1 MLGALKERR
10 PELMTWNRMDRSARN
25 RGAARRALSFL
36 RAAGLPILGV
46 VGAAILA
53 VVAASLP
60 GDAESQDISYF
71 RIGTGTPEASYFSIG
86 GVIAS
91 AISNPPGSRACEE
104 GGNCGVPGLI
114 ALAQTTRGS
123 YDNLA
128 GLAAGSL
135 DSGLVQADV
144 AEAAFAGMAPYK
156 PDTALP
162 GLRAIANL
170 YQEGIHV
177 VVRSDAEIDSVAA
190 LKKKRVALGE
200 KESDTLFT
208 ARLLL
213 AAYGLSEKRVKP
225 FYLPLVEATAKL
237 ASGEIDA
244 IIAVGSYPIAAIADL
259 ARTLP
264 IKLLA
269 INDSAAQK
277 LREAH
282 PYLGV
287 DIIPDD
293 AYAGIA
299 ENTVTVGV
307 GALWVVDETLDA
319 DLGYAITK
327 ALWHEST
334 RRLLDQSGPVGRKIR
349 VQSALAGL
357 PIPLHPGAAR
367 YYAEIGQM
375 SLPPGISP

>member
-1 MLGALKERR
+1 
-10 PELMTWNRMDRSARN
+10 MDRSARN
-25 RGAARRALSFL
+25 RGAARRWSSFL
-36 RAAGLPILGV
+36 RAAGLPVASIIAV
-46 VGAAILA
+46 AAA
-53 VVAASLP
+53 VVLAATLP

-86 GVIAS
+86 GIIAS

-104 GGNCGVPGLI
+104 GGSCGVPGLI

-123 YDNLA
+123 FDNLA

-144 AEAAFAGMAPYK
+144 AEAAFAGTDPYK

-177 VVRSDAEIDSVAA
+177 VVRADATIDSVAA
-190 LKKKRVALGE
+190 LKRKRIALGE
-200 KESDTLFT
+200 RDSDTLYT
-208 ARLLL
+208 ARMLL

-237 ASGEIDA
+237 AAGEIDA
-244 IIAVGSYPIAAIADL
+244 IITVGSYPIAAIADL
-259 ARTLP
+259 ARTQP

-287 DIIPDD
+287 DIIPAL
-293 AYAGIA
+293 AYSGIS
-299 ENTVTVGV
+299 ENVVTIGV
-307 GALWVVDETLDA
+307 GALWVVNETLDTE
-319 DLGYAITK
+319 LGYAITK

-334 RRLLDQSGPVGRKIR
+334 RRLLDQAGPVGSKIR

-357 PIPLHPGAAR
+357 PLPLHPGAAR

-375 SLPPGISP
+375 SIPTGETP